1 MRVSIRVGGFT
12 LLLSLLLLAPSG
24 TASADGIKFGVRGG
38 FYTDVDDAFAGVEL
52 LTRVAHRFYFNP
64 NVEYVFIESGHYVT
78 LNGDFHY
85 DLLPGDT
92 YVWIGAG
99 LGVAIL
105 DPEGPDNS
113 TTDAVGNLFVGLG
126 FHTGGG
132 VIPYVQAKVIVKDD
146 TAASLAVGLRF

>member
-1 MRVSIRVGGFT
+1 
-12 LLLSLLLLAPSG
+12 
-24 TASADGIKFGVRGG
+24 
-38 FYTDVDDAFAGVEL
+38 VDKPFAGVEL

-64 NVEYVFIESGHYVT
+64 NVEYVFVDSGHYFT

-92 YVWIGAG
+92 FVWIGAG
-99 LGVAIL
+99 LGVAMI

-126 FHTGGG
+126 FNAGG
-132 VIPYVQAKVIVKDD
+132 VIPYVQAKVIIKED